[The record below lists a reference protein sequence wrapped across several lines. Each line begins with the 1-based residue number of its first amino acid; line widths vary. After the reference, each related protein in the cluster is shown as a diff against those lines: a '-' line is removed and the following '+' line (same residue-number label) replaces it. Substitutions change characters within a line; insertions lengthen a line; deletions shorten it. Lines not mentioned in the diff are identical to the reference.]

1 MILTYIFNANSSTWG
16 YSNYMHL
23 NSQIAGDLYLCG
35 SVLHLQYMFHYT
47 LGRVFLLFFLFFFLF
62 EFGIMGKGDKSIQ
75 PSWENKRFFR
85 RVYKLNLTYLTKKAY
100 LLVRWITSFHSR
112 GEKPMFFFFFFFW
125 VCKGNICYHWYC
137 KKPKGLQLEN
147 KGQDPLIL

>member
-112 GEKPMFFFFFFFW
+112 GEKPMFFFFFFW
-125 VCKGNICYHWYC
+125 VWTGNICYHWYC